1 MLHSCKRRPAE
12 SKNNKKNTNS
22 RNLSIPIYLL
32 KVFSLTNFASSLVS
46 LLALLLIVLGRM
58 FLHYVY
64 LEMIRSLALVVAFS
78 TGKRLLPSVCP
89 HVFS

>member
-1 MLHSCKRRPAE
+1 MFAFA
-12 SKNNKKNTNS
+12 NS
-22 RNLSIPIYLL
+22 PC
-32 KVFSLTNFASSLVS
+32 SLVS
-46 LLALLLIVLGRM
+46 ILALLLIVLGRM

-89 HVFS
+89 HVFF